1 MRQLDRCSICPCTF
15 RPIPGQGD
23 TPSPIMVIGE
33 RPGKEHRL
41 SGLPLSGG
49 AGKEFD
55 GYLRLAG
62 LDRSDIYLTN
72 VVKCFTEGN
81 RKTSDK
87 EVREC
92 ATHHL
97 PDEIRACDPA
107 LIILMGGAAC
117 SLLDHYDL
125 DHNHGIPDILQLFGW
140 EGPIVAMY
148 HPNAGL
154 HDTAKMTPLLE
165 DFERLKGVLD
175 GTWTPPN
182 PGGANL
188 YYTPEYRLIQTLGD
202 LKGQLYRGAYHADMP
217 QAPYV
222 ALDTERHGET
232 AYSVQFSFIP
242 GRAYMVRANE
252 PKLLSYLTGWL
263 AEEEV
268 VLHNAPQDL
277 DWLDR
282 MGIHINRFRDT
293 MQEAFHLGNLPQ
305 GLKALAYRLLGI
317 RMRTYIDVVEPHS
330 RDALVQWMF
339 TGLDHAEQVLQVV
352 SYKQLKTKLKEI
364 RKPSEVERA
373 FRRIIRYTMDSPSY
387 DPWDKLED
395 LRTKDPDGMLSV
407 EATCGPAPI
416 LGIGNVPLDEQIPYA
431 CGDADIT
438 LRVAIELQRRRDA
451 LMTGDWAVTDS
462 DKDNIQL

>member
-15 RPIPGQGD
+15 RPIPGEGD
-23 TPSPIMVIGE
+23 TPCPIMVIGD

-41 SGLPLSGG
+41 GLPIAGG
-49 AGKEFD
+49 AGKELD
-55 GYLRLAG
+55 AYLRLAG
-62 LDRSDIYLTN
+62 LDRSDVYITN
-72 VVKCFTEGN
+72 TVKCFTEGN

-87 EVREC
+87 EIREC
-92 ATHHL
+92 GTCHL
-97 PDEIRACDPA
+97 PDEISACDPA
-107 LIILMGGAAC
+107 LIILMGGPAC
-117 SLLDHYDL
+117 SLIDHCDL
-125 DHNHGIPDILQLFGW
+125 DHDHGIPLFSNVLGW
-140 EGPIVAMY
+140 EGPVVPMY

-165 DFERLKGVLD
+165 DFERLKGVLA
-175 GTWTPPN
+175 GTWAHPE
-182 PGGANL
+182 NL
-188 YYTPEYRLIQTLGD
+188 HPHPEYRLIQTLGD
-202 LKGQLYRGAYHADMP
+202 LKGQLYRIAYPANIY
-217 QAPYV
+217 QAPFV
-222 ALDTERHGET
+222 ALDTERHGQT

-242 GRAYMVRANE
+242 GRAYMIRADE
-252 PKLLSYLTGWL
+252 PKLLNYLSGWL
-263 AEEEV
+263 AEEEA

-282 MGIHINRFRDT
+282 MGIRVNRFRDT

-330 RDALVQWMF
+330 RDALVHWMF
-339 TGLDHAEQVLQVV
+339 TGLDHAEQVLQVT

-373 FRRIIRYTMDSPSY
+373 LRRIIRYTLDSPSY
-387 DPWDKLED
+387 DPWEKLED
-395 LRTKDPDGMLSV
+395 TRAKDPDGMRSV
-407 EATCGPAPI
+407 ESTCGPAPI

-438 LRVAIELQRRRDA
+438 LRVAIELQKRRDT

-462 DKDNIQL
+462 DKDNITL